1 VIGKW
6 FGLAEKL
13 AGVAHVH
20 GRAAYGLR
28 RQAVDGTE
36 ELKVSDRARQIAGG
50 WKDIQTPN
58 TIYADQQP
66 KWALKEASDAL
77 RRIRLGGQE

>member
-1 VIGKW
+1 VKRIKEARAPTGKKENRS
-6 FGLAEKL
+6 FE
-13 AGVAHVH
+13 GVPDECPRCHS
-20 GRAAYGLR
+20 
-28 RQAVDGTE
+28 
-36 ELKVSDRARQIAGG
+36 KVLPAGG
-50 WKDIQTPN
+50 WKDILTAN